1 MNEGKHKYEKPVFFS
16 VLILAIVGFSLGGYF
31 YYGIASSIVQNT
43 ADLENKILELE
54 DRNIVLT
61 KTLKTE
67 QQKNE
72 SFSAQIGQIA
82 GTVGRLDKL
91 SKTDEELLQKYSK
104 IYFLNENY
112 VPSLLAPIPADFI
125 FEAGKKVQI
134 HSKVLP
140 FLESLIKAAE
150 SEGVSLK
157 IISGFRSFGDQSSL
171 KSSYSVTYGTGANK
185 FSADQGY
192 SEHQLGTT
200 IDFTTETL
208 GLNFTNFSKTESYE
222 WLVNNAYKYGFIISY
237 PEGNSFYQFEPWH
250 WRFVGKRL
258 AERLREEKQNFYD
271 LDQRKIDAY
280 LINIF
285 D

>member
-1 MNEGKHKYEKPVFFS
+1 MNEGKHKYDKPVFFS
-16 VLILAIVGFSLGGYF
+16 VLILAILGFSFGGYF
-31 YYGIASSIVQNT
+31 YYGIASGIVQNT
-43 ADLENKILELE
+43 SDLENKILELE
-54 DRNIVLT
+54 DRNIALI

-112 VPSLLAPIPADFI
+112 VPSSLASIPADLI
-125 FEAGKKVQI
+125 FEKNKTIQI

-140 FLESLIKAAE
+140 YLENLIKAAE
-150 SEGVSLK
+150 SDGVSLK
-157 IISGFRSFGDQSSL
+157 IISGFRSFGEQSSL
-171 KSSYSVTYGTGANK
+171 KNSYSVVYGTGANK

-200 IDFTTETL
+200 LDFTTSEL
-208 GLNFTNFSKTESYE
+208 GAGFTGFGKTSAYQ
-222 WLVNNAYKYGFIISY
+222 WLLSNAYKYGFILSY
-237 PEGNSFYQFEPWH
+237 PDGNSFYQFEPWH
-250 WRFVGKRL
+250 FRFVGKSL
-258 AERLREEKQNFYD
+258 AERLYEERQNFYD